1 MTLSRQI
8 AVIADEFR
16 NSQSSITNDAVKVIA
31 AGSSLLTADCSSSG
45 SNSVALLSAKWDQH
59 KIPCVIY
66 KPSASRVVLIAI
78 IDVLATGT
86 ARKRP
91 DIVRE
96 NLRRIRT
103 SLLPL
108 SKDSDPKPI
117 ATDTPAS
124 PHTHP
129 TRYRS
134 RTVRHCD

>member
-1 MTLSRQI
+1 
-8 AVIADEFR
+8 
-16 NSQSSITNDAVKVIA
+16 
-31 AGSSLLTADCSSSG
+31 
-45 SNSVALLSAKWDQH
+45 
-59 KIPCVIY
+59 
-66 KPSASRVVLIAI
+66 VVLIAI

-117 ATDTPAS
+117 GD
-124 PHTHP
+124 
-129 TRYRS
+129 
-134 RTVRHCD
+134 